1 MRLLKED
8 VGFISYSDLVKK
20 IKTGGIQSINVLNKF
35 NKGIVWGG
43 KFKKIMITSEGIKCI
58 GYQDSF
64 QINILK
70 LDIKEIQD
78 IGYAVSVITK
88 SFNQY
93 DLTFTT
99 KE

>member
-1 MRLLKED
+1 MKLIKEE
-8 VGFISYSDLVKK
+8 VGFISFSDLVKK
-20 IKTGGIQSINVLNKF
+20 IKTENIQSINILNKF
-35 NKGIVWGG
+35 NKGIVWAG
-43 KFKKIMITSEGIKCI
+43 KFKKILITSEGIKCI

-64 QINILK
+64 EIIIPK

-78 IGYAVSVITK
+78 LGFTVSIITK

-93 DLTFTT
+93 DISFVY